1 MRVLYR
7 ILVLSLLIVCALFF
21 GSLGSMNGMGVFL
34 VLAFLFEGAFWF
46 GLFKSMKR
54 PVGQ

>member
-7 ILVLSLLIVCALFF
+7 ILILFLLIVCALFF

-34 VLAFLFEGAFWF
+34 VLAFLFEAAFWF
-46 GLFKSMKR
+46 GLFKVMRR
-54 PVGQ
+54 PQSQ

>member
-7 ILVLSLLIVCALFF
+7 ILVLSLLIVCALLF
-21 GSLGSMNGMGVFL
+21 GSLGSMSGMGAFL
-34 VLAFLFEGAFWF
+34 VLAALFESAFWF